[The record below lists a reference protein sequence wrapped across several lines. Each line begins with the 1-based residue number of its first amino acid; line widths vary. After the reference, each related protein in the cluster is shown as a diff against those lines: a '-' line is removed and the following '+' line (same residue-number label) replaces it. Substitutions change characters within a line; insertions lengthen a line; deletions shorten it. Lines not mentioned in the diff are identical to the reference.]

1 MAAGA
6 ADQVVPAGPALSLP
20 GLFSGAGSSCSWSQ
34 RGCKHILSFALK
46 HGRFQVVACWP
57 SAPMFMDRRIAATLK
72 AGSLLGVAGQPVF
85 KWHMPKLT
93 DWQQTALG
101 TPEDTLVSAQEAAE
115 E

>member
-1 MAAGA
+1 
-6 ADQVVPAGPALSLP
+6 
-20 GLFSGAGSSCSWSQ
+20 
-34 RGCKHILSFALK
+34 
-46 HGRFQVVACWP
+46 
-57 SAPMFMDRRIAATLK
+57 MFMDRRIAATLK